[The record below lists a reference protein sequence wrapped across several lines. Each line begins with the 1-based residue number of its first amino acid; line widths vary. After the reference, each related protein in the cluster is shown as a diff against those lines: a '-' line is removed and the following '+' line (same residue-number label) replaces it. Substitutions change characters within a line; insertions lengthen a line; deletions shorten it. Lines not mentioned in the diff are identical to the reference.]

1 MSNFTVIE
9 GGGPPNRNDKR
20 ASQALRLLIVE
31 FVRSVIR
38 GYADE
43 ERIGYQSGQ
52 LFTWLTEAGA
62 LERNEDRSSPF
73 PRYLSAPGKQRLN
86 SIVNDAVT
94 MMHEEMTTKLMEPT
108 CASDPVW
115 FIRESR
121 DIENIVLESLKAI
134 LETWALDQ
142 NARGRAGPRRDLI
155 RSMLRRMGEKEG
167 EAIIAEALKNPR
179 KAMEEA
185 ELRERVRNATRE
197 ASLRERGR
205 PSAKSSL
212 DPPTDE

>member
-1 MSNFTVIE
+1 MFNFTVIE
-9 GGGPPNRNDKR
+9 GGGPPNWNDKR

-43 ERIGYQSGQ
+43 ERIGYQFDQ
-52 LFTWLTEAGA
+52 LFPWLSEAGA

-73 PRYLSAPGKQRLN
+73 PRYLSDPGKQCLN

-108 CASDPVW
+108 CASDPEW
-115 FIRESR
+115 FIRERR
-121 DIENIVLESLKAI
+121 DIENIVLESLEAV
-134 LETWALDQ
+134 LETWALDR
-142 NARGRAGPRRDLI
+142 NVRGRAGRRRDSI
-155 RSMLRRMGEKEG
+155 RSMVRRMGEKEG
-167 EAIIAEALKNPR
+167 EAILAEALKNPK
-179 KAMEEA
+179 KAMEKA
-185 ELRERVRNATRE
+185 ELRERIRNATRE
-197 ASLRERGR
+197 ASLRKRRR